1 MARHAAEDE
10 RHRTM
15 RNLIMFVGR
24 AFYDTRFVVV
34 LDQLARH
41 EVLRDDELASRV
53 GLSNKDL
60 TKLTTRLITDGLVT
74 VYRQNT
80 SRTGETMGRITQKG
94 FYYVDHSRFCNIVKW
109 RIAAMRRMIDDTL
122 RNELAQQGF
131 RCPQCGKTFHSL
143 DVMHLARPGG
153 LFCDQCDHELVD
165 NASHEDVKSRE
176 DRMLRFNAQTK
187 RVIDLLK
194 GTEEMVMPR
203 VDVLDWIKKNPVIV
217 PNVEN
222 PLPLHDGLAIAGST
236 PGVTQAVETKVV
248 FADDDTPHDAAASGS
263 SNQKFTD
270 LPTWHTHSTI
280 TGQITEFGR
289 KNLRPQD
296 AQKTKFESSR
306 EAELQRQLEDH
317 KNTIAMYYDDMEAKD
332 RASQAQTPMDL
343 DAKSALPELG
353 LPLRTT
359 ASALAVPAGSSMHRT
374 SSSGSLKR
382 KLDMTDYRENDEGTP
397 SKQSRSTSYQ
407 SSPPSPQRSRSAASN
422 SSTGSDS
429 VSGGFST
436 ATMLGA
442 NRPGLDDPMVNV
454 NGVPMPLS
462 QVTEEHQDMMTPE
475 EYDRYVELVM

>member
-153 LFCDQCDHELVD
+153 LFCDQCDHELID

-176 DRMLRFNAQTK
+176 DRMLRFNAQMK

-194 GTEEMVMPR
+194 VTEEMVMPR
-203 VDVLDWIKKNPVIV
+203 VDVLDWIKKNPVVV

-248 FADDDTPHDAAASGS
+248 FADDDAPDDAAANGG

-289 KNLRPQD
+289 KNMRSQD
-296 AQKTKFESSR
+296 VQKTRFESSR
-306 EAELQRQLEDH
+306 EEELQKQLEDH
-317 KNTIAMYYDDMEAKD
+317 KNTIAMYYEDMEAKD

-343 DAKSALPELG
+343 DTKSSQPELG
-353 LPLRTT
+353 LPLRTP
-359 ASALAVPAGSSMHRT
+359 ASALAIPAATAVHRT
-374 SSSGSLKR
+374 SSSTSLKR
-382 KLDMTDYRENDEGTP
+382 KLDMRDSREYDEGTP
-397 SKQSRSTSYQ
+397 SKQSRSASYQ
-407 SSPPSPQRSRSAASN
+407 SSPPSPQRSRSAGSNAS
-422 SSTGSDS
+422 SGSDS
-429 VSGGFST
+429 IGGGFST
-436 ATMLGA
+436 SVTIGG
-442 NRPGLDDPMVNV
+442 NKDDPMVSV

-462 QVTEEHQDMMTPE
+462 QVTEEHQDMMSPE

>member
-1 MARHAAEDE
+1 
-10 RHRTM
+10 
-15 RNLIMFVGR
+15 
-24 AFYDTRFVVV
+24 
-34 LDQLARH
+34 
-41 EVLRDDELASRV
+41 
-53 GLSNKDL
+53 DL

-165 NASHEDVKSRE
+165 NASNEDVKSRE

-187 RVIDLLK
+187 RIIDLLK
-194 GTEEMVMPR
+194 VTEDMVMPR
-203 VDVLDWIKKNPVIV
+203 HVMMETTKLVDVLDWIKKNPVVV

-248 FADDDTPHDAAASGS
+248 FADDDSPNDAAASGS
-263 SNQKFTD
+263 SNQKFAD

-296 AQKTKFESSR
+296 VQKTKFETSR
-306 EAELQRQLEDH
+306 EAELQQQLEDH

-332 RASQAQTPMDL
+332 RASQAQTPMDV
-343 DAKSALPELG
+343 DTKSSQPELG
-353 LPLRTT
+353 LPLRNA
-359 ASALAVPAGSSMHRT
+359 ASALAVPSGSSMHRT

-382 KLDMTDYRENDEGTP
+382 KLDLTDYRDYDEGTP

-407 SSPPSPQRSRSAASN
+407 SSPPSPQRSRSAGSN
-422 SSTGSDS
+422 SSNGSDS
-429 VSGGFST
+429 VTGFST
-436 ATMLGA
+436 AAAIGG
-442 NRPGLDDPMVNV
+442 NKPNLDDPMVNV

-462 QVTEEHQDMMTPE
+462 QVTEAHQDMMTPE

>member
-1 MARHAAEDE
+1 M
-10 RHRTM
+10 
-15 RNLIMFVGR
+15 LVGR
-24 AFYDTRFVVV
+24 TFYDTRFVVV

-165 NASHEDVKSRE
+165 NASNEDLKSRE

-187 RVIDLLK
+187 RIIDLLK
-194 GTEEMVMPR
+194 VTEEMVMPR
-203 VDVLDWIKKNPVIV
+203 HVNPVVV

-248 FADDDTPHDAAASGS
+248 FADDDTPNDAAASGS

-296 AQKTKFESSR
+296 VQKTKFETSR
-306 EAELQRQLEDH
+306 EADLQRQLEDH

-332 RASQAQTPMDL
+332 RASQAQTPMDV
-343 DAKSALPELG
+343 DTKSSQPELG
-353 LPLRTT
+353 LPLRNA
-359 ASALAVPAGSSMHRT
+359 ASALAVPGASSMHRT

-382 KLDMTDYRENDEGTP
+382 KLDLTDYRDYDEGTP

-407 SSPPSPQRSRSAASN
+407 SSPPSPQRSRSAGSN
-422 SSTGSDS
+422 SSNGSDS
-429 VSGGFST
+429 VTGFSSAT
-436 ATMLGA
+436 AIGG
-442 NRPGLDDPMVNV
+442 NKPNLDDPMVHV

-462 QVTEEHQDMMTPE
+462 QVTEAHQDMMTPE
-475 EYDRYVELVM
+475 EYDHYVELVM

>member
-1 MARHAAEDE
+1 MKCKC
-10 RHRTM
+10 
-15 RNLIMFVGR
+15 
-24 AFYDTRFVVV
+24 
-34 LDQLARH
+34 
-41 EVLRDDELASRV
+41 LRDDELASRV

-165 NASHEDVKSRE
+165 NANHEDVKSRE

-187 RVIDLLK
+187 RIIDLLK
-194 GTEEMVMPR
+194 VTEEMVMPR
-203 VDVLDWIKKNPVIV
+203 HVVAPLDVLDWIKKNPVAI
-217 PNVEN
+217 PNAEN
-222 PLPLHDGLAIAGST
+222 TLPQHDGLAIAGST
-236 PGVTQAVETKVV
+236 PGVTQVVETKVV
-248 FADDDTPHDAAASGS
+248 FADDDTVHDAGS
-263 SNQKFTD
+263 SSTQKIAA

-296 AQKTKFESSR
+296 VKKTKFETTR
-306 EAELQRQLEDH
+306 EAELQRQMEDH
-317 KNTIAMYYDDMEAKD
+317 KNTLAQYYDDIEEKD
-332 RASQAQTPMDL
+332 RASQAQTPMDV
-343 DAKSALPELG
+343 DSKPTRPELG
-353 LPLRTT
+353 LPLRTP
-359 ASALAVPAGSSMHRT
+359 SANLAVPNASSVHRT
-374 SSSGSLKR
+374 SSSTSLKR
-382 KLDMTDYRENDEGTP
+382 KLDMTEYQEYDEGTP

-407 SSPPSPQRSRSAASN
+407 SSPPSPQRSRGSTAS
-422 SSTGSDS
+422 SGSDS
-429 VSGGFST
+429 GGGLSSS
-436 ATMLGA
+436 MSK
-442 NRPGLDDPMVNV
+442 PGLNDPMVSV
-454 NGVPMPLS
+454 NGVLMPLS
-462 QVTEEHQDMMTPE
+462 QVTEEHQDMMTPD
-475 EYDRYVELVM
+475 EYDRYVELAM